1 MSIRHATLKQLRALA
16 ETARHGTV
24 TEAAAALNVTP
35 PAISLQLKL
44 LEEMAG
50 IPLLFKGKL
59 GFKATEAGTIIVD
72 SAHRIEAL
80 LRDSE
85 EAIVELQ
92 GGSRGTVHV
101 GVVSTAKYF
110 APKAL
115 AAFRH
120 THPNIELK
128 LTVGNREETVAAL
141 ENYELDFAVMGRPPQ
156 HFEVEQEKIAPH
168 PHIIVAPPDH
178 PLTNKRK
185 VPLEALSK
193 ETFLLREAGSGTRGL
208 TDQFIAR
215 IGKPPTIGMEISS
228 NETIKQAVMA
238 GLGIALISA
247 HTVALELKGR
257 RLGIIKA
264 EGLPIVRAWYVVRRK
279 DRQMLPATKHLWTY
293 FATEVKKLL
302 PDNPTK

>member
-1 MSIRHATLKQLRALA
+1 MSIHHATLKQLRALV

-50 IPLLFKGKL
+50 IPLLFRGKL
-59 GFKATEAGTIIVD
+59 GFKTTEAGTVIVD
-72 SAHRIEAL
+72 ATHRIEAL

-85 EAIVELQ
+85 ETIVELQ
-92 GGSRGTVHV
+92 GGGRGTVHV

-141 ENYELDFAVMGRPPQ
+141 ENYELEFAVMGRPPT
-156 HFEVEQEKIAPH
+156 HFEVEQEKIGPH
-168 PHIIVAPPDH
+168 PHVIVAPSHH
-178 PLTNKRK
+178 PLVNRRK
-185 VPLEALSK
+185 VALAVLAN
-193 ETFLLREAGSGTRGL
+193 EIFLLREAGSGTRGL
-208 TDQFIAR
+208 TDQLIAKMG
-215 IGKPPTIGMEISS
+215 ISPKIGMEISS

-247 HTVALELKGR
+247 HTVALELADG

-279 DRQMLPATKHLWTY
+279 DRQMLPATKSLWTY